1 MIFNFHKNHKELVLT
16 IFVLYA
22 LLAFFIAVVPAFVVE
37 KDNGPLP
44 KQRDLTESQRRGLAV
59 FIANGCVAC
68 HTQQVRNI
76 EMDKVWG
83 ARPSIPADYFYSKE
97 RMNVWQQSPS
107 LLGSERTGPDLT
119 NVGERLP
126 SASWQYI
133 HLYNPR
139 SMVPQS
145 IMPAFPWLFKVK
157 ADADS
162 ATDVIIQVPEDFRK
176 GVKGD
181 IVATREAQDLVAY
194 LLSLK
199 QTEIPKPEDFLPNPK
214 SMRKDAAASAA
225 VAATDTAAGTPA
237 ASGAPQADGQALFS
251 STCAICHQAGGE
263 GVKGAFPP
271 LKGSPV
277 VNDDDPTLHIKIVLD
292 GYDAR
297 SQYSVM
303 PPFKDRLSDDAVAA
317 IINFERTSWGNHGK
331 TITAGEVAEV
341 RSSQ

>member
-1 MIFNFHKNHKELVLT
+1 MIFNFHKNHRELVLT
-16 IFVLYA
+16 IFVMYA
-22 LLAFFIAVVPAFVVE
+22 LLAVFIAVVPAFVVE
-37 KDNGPLP
+37 NGNGPLP
-44 KQRDLTESQRRGLAV
+44 AEKDLTESERRGQAV

-83 ARPSIPADYFYSKE
+83 SRPSIPADYFYSKE

-107 LLGSERTGPDLT
+107 ILGSERTGPDLS
-119 NVGERLP
+119 NVGERMP

-139 SMVPQS
+139 AMVPQS
-145 IMPAFPWLFKVK
+145 IMPAFTWLFKVK
-157 ADADS
+157 ANADS
-162 ATDVIIQVPEDFRK
+162 ARDVIVEVPGAFRK

-181 IVATREAQDLVAY
+181 IVATQDARDLVAY

-214 SMRKDAAASAA
+214 SMMKKQDPSVTAPL
-225 VAATDTAAGTPA
+225 TAADSSAETT
-237 ASGAPQADGQALFS
+237 ASPKADGKALFA
-251 STCAICHQAGGE
+251 STCAICHQPNGT

-271 LKGSPV
+271 LAGSPV
-277 VNDDDPTLHIKIVLD
+277 VNNDDATLHIKIVLD

-297 SQYSVM
+297 SEYSVM
-303 PPFKDRLSDDAVAA
+303 PPFKDRLSDDEIAA
-317 IINFERTSWGNHGK
+317 IINFERSSWGNHGK
-331 TITAGEVAEV
+331 TITANEVAQV
-341 RSSQ
+341 RASQ